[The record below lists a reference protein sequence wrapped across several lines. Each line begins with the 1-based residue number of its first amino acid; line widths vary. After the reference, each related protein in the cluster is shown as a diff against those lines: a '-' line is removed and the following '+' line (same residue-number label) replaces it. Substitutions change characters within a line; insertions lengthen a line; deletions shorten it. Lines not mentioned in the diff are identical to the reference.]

1 VFDILPSE
9 LMSQTSASRVVV
21 TDSFDWSN
29 TGRGKHVEFGKH
41 EQLPLEIGRQ
51 LGRGSTSDVHETKC
65 RGLAIAVKRR
75 YLARIILD
83 SAPFKKE
90 MSNLERVSGHDHIVQ
105 IIGSFVH
112 NRVIGILLWPVA
124 ICDLGT
130 FLDDWNELVGIEMYG
145 PVSTSN
151 MIVQK
156 IGQDGF
162 ARLKA
167 LNAINARPT
176 VMEIRHFYELKL
188 GYRRI
193 YEAFGCIS
201 AALAYIHGQKVK
213 HKDLKPSNILLTRD
227 NIYITDFGTST
238 DFAANLA
245 SETETGIRGTPQ
257 YFAPEVAEYLPSG
270 RSADVFSLG
279 CIFIEMLCVA
289 SYIPLREP
297 QDLRPNRDHSYHA
310 NLQQTLLWVD
320 SRLGR
325 SPIALAIIEMLHA
338 DPKLRPS
345 ALDVFKGIRGVEH
358 ESFGS
363 TWVMCGKC
371 CEDLVILA

>member
-1 VFDILPSE
+1 MFDILRSE
-9 LMSQTSASRVVV
+9 LMSPAPASRVVV

-29 TGRGKHVEFGKH
+29 TGRGKHVEFGKD
-41 EQLPLEIGRQ
+41 EQLPLEIGRK

-75 YLARIILD
+75 YLTHIILD

-112 NRVIGILLWPVA
+112 NRIIGILLWPVA
-124 ICDLGT
+124 ICDLRT
-130 FLDDWNELVGIEMYG
+130 FLNDWNELTSKRSAPGTGMWNFEIIKNTSQDVFKRLKCLNVINI
-145 PVSTSN
+145 STST
-151 MIVQK
+151 
-156 IGQDGF
+156 GSS
-162 ARLKA
+162 L
-167 LNAINARPT
+167 
-176 VMEIRHFYELKL
+176 YEFKH

-193 YEAFGCIS
+193 CEAFGCLS
-201 AALAYIHGQKVK
+201 AALTYMHGQKIK

-238 DFAANLA
+238 NFAGNLA
-245 SETETGIRGTPQ
+245 SETENGIRGTPN

-270 RSADVFSLG
+270 RPADVFSLG
-279 CIFIEMLCVA
+279 CIFIEMMCVA
-289 SYIPLREP
+289 SCIPLREP

-325 SPIALAIIEMLHA
+325 SPIALVIVEMLRA

-358 ESFGS
+358 ESIGS

>member
-9 LMSQTSASRVVV
+9 LMSQTPASRIVV

-29 TGRGKHVEFGKH
+29 TGRGKHVEFGKN
-41 EQLPLEIGRQ
+41 EQLPLDIGRQ

-65 RGLAIAVKRR
+65 RGFAIAVKRR
-75 YLARIILD
+75 YLAHIILD

-124 ICDLGT
+124 ICDLRT
-130 FLDDWNELVGIEMYG
+130 FLDDWNELTSKRPSAPGMWDFEIIKNTSQDVFDRLIFLNVIDNISAFTGSLLYG
-145 PVSTSN
+145 
-151 MIVQK
+151 
-156 IGQDGF
+156 
-162 ARLKA
+162 LK
-167 LNAINARPT
+167 
-176 VMEIRHFYELKL
+176 H
-188 GYRRI
+188 GYCRI
-193 YEAFGCIS
+193 YEAFGCLS

-227 NIYITDFGTST
+227 SIYITDFGTST
-238 DFAANLA
+238 DFGANLA
-245 SETETGIRGTPQ
+245 SETETGIRGTPK

-270 RSADVFSLG
+270 RPADVFSLG

-289 SYIPLREP
+289 SNTPLREL
-297 QDLRPNRDHSYHA
+297 QDSQPNRDHSYHA

-325 SPIALAIIEMLHA
+325 SPIALVIMEMLRA

-345 ALDVFKGIRGVEH
+345 ALDVFKGIRGLEH
-358 ESFGS
+358 KSTGS
-363 TWVMCGKC
+363 TWATCGKC